1 MLTGCHH
8 AQADPAH
15 VIYMDSRM
23 YQARQLLV
31 PSKHS
36 SDPGASLVLAALS
49 ARDLDQNIVIY
60 TLRQSMNS
68 GSWTVEKSA
77 QTQIS
82 VPSGVCSPSVDLL
95 VVGST
100 GTRVVFLC
108 GNYDSCNNTHIAAC
122 SIRSADVVGISVP
135 RALWEIP
142 EYECW
147 DVAWHITFDDI
158 LGILALA
165 TGQGHVWVLD
175 FG

>member
-36 SDPGASLVLAALS
+36 SDPGASLVLAALL
-49 ARDLDQNIVIY
+49 ARDVHQNLAIY

-68 GSWTVEKSA
+68 GSCTVEKSA
-77 QTQIS
+77 ETQIP
-82 VPSGVCSPSVDLL
+82 VPSYVFSPWISRL
-95 VVGST
+95 VVGNT
-100 GTRVVFLC
+100 GTRAAFFC
-108 GNYDSCNNTHIAAC
+108 GHDDSGNIRIAAC

-147 DVAWHITFDDI
+147 DVAWHITFDGI

>member
-1 MLTGCHH
+1 MLTGSHH
-8 AQADPAH
+8 ARADPVH
-15 VIYMDSRM
+15 VIYMDFRL
-23 YQARQLLV
+23 YEPRQV
-31 PSKHS
+31 RTPSKHS

-122 SIRSADVVGISVP
+122 SVRSPNVVGFSVP
-135 RALWEIP
+135 RTLWEIP
-142 EYECW
+142 EHHGSG
-147 DVAWHITFDDI
+147 HITFDDI
-158 LGILALA
+158 LGTLAVA
-165 TGQGHVWVLD
+165 SWHGHVWVLD